1 MNVFEFYKLKHD
13 PVACEFCLKRYAQTV
28 DIEGIGPFTAH
39 VVCDGC
45 NEAGKALTKINAVIG
60 DTNALIKN
68 LPPGPSFEKAK
79 ELLKNQR
86 IKRDVLVRQ
95 TREFLNRQNGETKR
109 NDNTTRHGT
118 PART

>member
-28 DIEGIGPFTAH
+28 DIEGVGPFTAH

-60 DTNALIKN
+60 DTNALIKK
-68 LPPGPSFEKAK
+68 PPPRPIIRKGKRTFEKS
-79 ELLKNQR
+79 KNQTGC
-86 IKRDVLVRQ
+86 VSAP
-95 TREFLNRQNGETKR
+95 N
-109 NDNTTRHGT
+109 
-118 PART
+118 P